1 MLVYCNTTQLVQLYA
16 RRYVELYA
24 PDAGRSVQLYY
35 LRPLK
40 HCQSRATARVRSH
53 ATARG
58 VVVEYMDRAQGHT
71 VDFFAQTLPVTLS
84 TTAKLTSL
92 KHLTVRDEHT
102 LDTKRTSHTSTYG
115 NSWL

>member
-1 MLVYCNTTQLVQLYA
+1 M
-16 RRYVELYA
+16 RRGSRSGTGYTSI
-24 PDAGRSVQLYY
+24 RSVYY
-35 LRPLK
+35 LRTESICQPLPY
-40 HCQSRATARVRSH
+40 SRRRPH
-53 ATARG
+53 AASRG
-58 VVVEYMDRAQGHT
+58 VVVEYMGGAQGPT
-71 VDFFAQTLPVTLS
+71 VGFFAQTLPVTLS